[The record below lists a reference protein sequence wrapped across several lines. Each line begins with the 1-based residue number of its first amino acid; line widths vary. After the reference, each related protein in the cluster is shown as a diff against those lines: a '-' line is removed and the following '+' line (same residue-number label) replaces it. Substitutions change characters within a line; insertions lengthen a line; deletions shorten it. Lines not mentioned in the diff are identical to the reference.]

1 MGRENIMSIE
11 KLLDEMENVLVE
23 AARVPFTNKRV
34 VEEDDLARFLDEF
47 RELLPKELEEAK
59 RIIAERQHILD
70 EAQKEAQNII
80 EQAKTYVSKL
90 TDENIINKQAHEQ
103 ANEIMTQANRT
114 AKNLQN
120 DAVTYADEVFKH
132 ILNNLEQTL
141 EVVRQGHRDLQQ
153 NKSNLAK

>member
-1 MGRENIMSIE
+1 MSIE

-34 VEEDDLARFLDEF
+34 VEEDELARFLDEF

-80 EQAKTYVSKL
+80 EQAKTYVCKL

-103 ANEIMTQANRT
+103 ANEIMTQANRN

-132 ILNNLEQTL
+132 VLNNLEQTL